1 MALRDDL
8 KNYIPMYLWEVMNY
22 PEGYKITAEEWNSIW
37 NRIRTQGDA
46 HANWIRDLL
55 LMLYDTV
62 LSDTDGASHIKTDL
76 PAFSSGNL
84 KQVLTLIDQRL
95 VSDAQALA
103 THKTS
108 SDHDGRYYTETELNA
123 GQLDNRY
130 YTETELNSG
139 QLDNRYYT
147 ETELNNNQLG
157 NLYYTKSELAPWLR
171 GGDTIIRE
179 EVFTIV
185 NPNIGDG
192 TFSYLVGGTEVI
204 GSLLGNGEQVF
215 TLSQGFYEVDSNRLE
230 VIVNDTLRRSVASGG
245 IIEIDDVT
253 FALTSPEGAGA
264 EITAKYYERLGVVAE
279 YNIKLSASK
288 PPANNGKTMWFKI
301 TG

>member
-55 LMLYDTV
+55 LMLYETV
-62 LSDTDGASHIKTDL
+62 LSDTDGASHIMTDL

-95 VSDAQALA
+95 VADAQALA
-103 THKTS
+103 THKSS
-108 SDHDGRYYTETELNA
+108 SDHDGRYYTETELNN
-123 GQLDNRY
+123 GVLD
-130 YTETELNSG
+130 T
-139 QLDNRYYT
+139 RYYT

-157 NLYYTKSELAPWLR
+157 NLYYTKSELIPWLR

-192 TFSYLVGGTEVI
+192 TFSYLVGETEVI

-215 TLSQGFYEVDSNRLE
+215 TLNQGFYEVENNRLE

-279 YNIKLSASK
+279 YNIKLSANK
-288 PPANNGKTMWFKI
+288 PPANNGKTMWFRI

>member
-1 MALRDDL
+1 
-8 KNYIPMYLWEVMNY
+8 
-22 PEGYKITAEEWNSIW
+22 
-37 NRIRTQGDA
+37 
-46 HANWIRDLL
+46 
-55 LMLYDTV
+55 
-62 LSDTDGASHIKTDL
+62 
-76 PAFSSGNL
+76 
-84 KQVLTLIDQRL
+84 LI
-95 VSDAQALA
+95 
-103 THKTS
+103 
-108 SDHDGRYYTETELNA
+108 
-123 GQLDNRY
+123 
-130 YTETELNSG
+130 
-139 QLDNRYYT
+139 
-147 ETELNNNQLG
+147 
-157 NLYYTKSELAPWLR
+157 PWLR

-192 TFSYLVGGTEVI
+192 TFSYLVGETEVI

-215 TLSQGFYEVDSNRLE
+215 TLNQGFYEVENNRLE

-279 YNIKLSASK
+279 YNIKLSANK
-288 PPANNGKTMWFKI
+288 PPANNGKTMWFRI

>member
-55 LMLYDTV
+55 LMLYQTV

-76 PAFSSGNL
+76 PAFNSGNL

-95 VSDAQALA
+95 VADAQALA

-108 SDHDGRYYTETELNA
+108 SDHDGRYYTETEL
-123 GQLDNRY
+123 D
-130 YTETELNSG
+130 SG
-139 QLDNRYYT
+139 KLDNRYYT

-157 NLYYTKSELAPWLR
+157 NLYYTKSELIPWLR
-171 GGDTIIRE
+171 GGDTVIRE

-185 NPNIGDG
+185 NPNIGNG
-192 TFSYLVGGTEVI
+192 TFSYLVDGVEVI
-204 GSLLGNGEQVF
+204 GTLLGNGEQVF
-215 TLSQGFYEVDSNRLE
+215 TLNQGFYEIGNNRLE
-230 VIVNDTLRRSVASGG
+230 VIINDALRRSVASGG
-245 IIEIDDVT
+245 IVEIDDVT

-264 EITAKYYERLGVVAE
+264 EVTAKYYERLGVVAE
-279 YNIKLSASK
+279 YNIKLSAEK
-288 PPANNGKTMWFKI
+288 PPANNGKTMWFRI